1 MGCCGIPFFFGG
13 LSPRPLLGEGALEV
27 LEVLEELEILE
38 VLESLGF
45 LGLLGFPRIS

>member
-27 LEVLEELEILE
+27 LEVLEDLENLE
-38 VLESLGF
+38 DLEGLGG
-45 LGLLGFPRIS
+45 LGLLELPRIS